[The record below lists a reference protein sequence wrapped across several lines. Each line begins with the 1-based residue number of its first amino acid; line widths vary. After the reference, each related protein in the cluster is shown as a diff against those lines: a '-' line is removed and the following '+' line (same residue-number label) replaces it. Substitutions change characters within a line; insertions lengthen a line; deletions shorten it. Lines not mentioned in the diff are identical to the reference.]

1 VSSLSPRL
9 YGIGFRPMFAMPQID
24 GYPRAIRVATQ
35 KGCVHLLQ
43 SARNVALSFI
53 QGTSEIVLRA
63 AERAERGFAAFAD
76 IPSYD
81 RHRQR
86 ELERLLNDMQGES

>member
-1 VSSLSPRL
+1 
-9 YGIGFRPMFAMPQID
+9 MPQIS
-24 GYPRAIRVATQ
+24 GYLRAIGIAMQ
-35 KGCVHLLQ
+35 KDCAHLRR

-53 QGTSEIVLRA
+53 QGTSEIALRA

-76 IPSYD
+76 IPYYD
-81 RHRQR
+81 RHQQR